1 MWKRK
6 ILGNSNITIH
16 YLMYP
21 KVNLIQFH
29 VEDVDIMF
37 TLHEFKRLLEFYRFV
52 LRNRTEFST
61 IQNNFEDYLGGKY
74 ILECRPDTFDGLDFM
89 NAYEDVYTLKGN
101 GAEYILQNDD
111 LYTISS
117 MCLYFYGNILFEKLH
132 DQFRMLETL
141 KEDNTLYSK
150 SVCTIVS
157 ALAESSHEIV
167 PAIRSLPLPP
177 CIGESIQATVERLLM

>member
-1 MWKRK
+1 
-6 ILGNSNITIH
+6 
-16 YLMYP
+16 MYP

-61 IQNNFEDYLGGKY
+61 KQNNFEDYLGGKY

-117 MCLYFYGNILFEKLH
+117 MCLYLYGNILFEKLH

-157 ALAESSHEIV
+157 ALAESSNEIV

-177 CIGESIQATVERLLM
+177 CIGESIPGNLYRPQ